1 MSSHPHF
8 ADIDGLSWHTTLE
21 EGMRAAAREGKLLFV
36 ELSRPTCSSCRN
48 LFEELLPDPDCST
61 PLKESFVCVSLP
73 SHNPDPTIMEIGAAH
88 MPYASMLPVCFYLTA
103 EGDFLHGSTGRL
115 DKQVFTA
122 DMRHAKNQAARLA
135 EAAEG

>member
-8 ADIDGLSWHTTLE
+8 TDIDGLSWHTTLE
-21 EGMRAAAREGKLLFV
+21 EGMRAAANEGKLLFV

-48 LFEELLPDPDCST
+48 LFEELLPDPDCLT

-73 SHNPDPTIMEIGAAH
+73 SHNPDPRIMEIGAAY

-103 EGDFLHGSTGRL
+103 EGDFLHGSSGRL

-122 DMRHAKNQAARLA
+122 DMRHAKNQAARLT

>member
-1 MSSHPHF
+1 MPSHPHF
-8 ADIDGLSWHTTLE
+8 ANLDGLTWHTTLE
-21 EGMRAAAREGKLLFV
+21 EGMRAATRDGKLLFV

-48 LFEELLPDPDCST
+48 LFEELLPDPDCFSL
-61 PLKESFVCVSLP
+61 LKESFVCVSIP
-73 SHNPDPTIMEIGAAH
+73 SHNPDSRIIEIGAAH

-103 EGDFLHGSTGRL
+103 EGDFLHGSSGRL

-122 DMRHAKNQAARLA
+122 DIRHAKNEAERLA

>member
-1 MSSHPHF
+1 MLSHPHF
-8 ADIDGLSWHTTLE
+8 ADIDGLSWHTSLQ
-21 EGMRAAAREGKLLFV
+21 EGMRAAAHEGKLLFV

-61 PLKESFVCVSLP
+61 PLKESFVCVSIP

-103 EGDFLHGSTGRL
+103 
-115 DKQVFTA
+115 